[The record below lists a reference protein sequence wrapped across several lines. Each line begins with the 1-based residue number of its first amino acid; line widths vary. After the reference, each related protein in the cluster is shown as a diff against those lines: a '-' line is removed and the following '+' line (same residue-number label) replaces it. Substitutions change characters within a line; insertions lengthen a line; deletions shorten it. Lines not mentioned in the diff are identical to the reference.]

1 VFFLKLQLCSKKMIF
16 LRLIEEKIR
25 IGVVCASL
33 FVEIKTVDA
42 QELLK
47 D

>member
-1 VFFLKLQLCSKKMIF
+1 MIF

-25 IGVVCASL
+25 NGVVCAPL
-33 FVEIKTVDA
+33 FVEIKTADA
-42 QELLK
+42 QERIN